1 MECSFKINFVS
12 TNNFAGKRTE
22 NDRGGM
28 QAELI
33 KQKLEEKMQ
42 HILNSCTEHH
52 QAILR

>member
-1 MECSFKINFVS
+1 MGCSFQINFVIY
-12 TNNFAGKRTE
+12 NNLAGKIIA
-22 NDRGGM
+22 NDRREM

-42 HILNSCTEHH
+42 HILSNCIKHH